1 MAVDVSCG
9 TRPDHCGRC
18 GRLWLSLWRLETWE
32 HWLGGEGG
40 LEGGKLGGWEGLGYG
55 LGKDYLVAGLFDW
68 LYG

>member
-32 HWLGGEGG
+32 HWLGGWVKKEGWRG
-40 LEGGKLGGWEGLGYG
+40 ESWVVGRGWVMG
-55 LGKDYLVAGLFDW
+55 
-68 LYG
+68 